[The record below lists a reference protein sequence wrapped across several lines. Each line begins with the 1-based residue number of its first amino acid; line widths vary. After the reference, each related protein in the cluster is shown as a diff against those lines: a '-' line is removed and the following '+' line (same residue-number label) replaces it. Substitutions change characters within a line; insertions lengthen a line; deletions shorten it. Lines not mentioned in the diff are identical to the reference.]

1 MKPPDRADAST
12 LSVNEVRLSDE
23 RVATMREADPDA
35 DRRTD
40 LLLLQAGFYRGGRVD
55 ALATAIFR
63 VLLSITHIDGAPVPF
78 PPVPARRDRLRAYAG
93 RFTDDDLTHLCRC
106 YTRLNP
112 TLTPLLR
119 LDRRGR
125 VVEFIGRQLIGG
137 PPRSAA

>member
-1 MKPPDRADAST
+1 MSPT
-12 LSVNEVRLSDE
+12 LDHTPTPANEVRLSDG
-23 RVATMREADPDA
+23 RLAHLRDADPAA
-35 DRRTD
+35 DHRTD

-55 ALATAIFR
+55 PLATAIFR
-63 VLLSITHIDGAPVPF
+63 VLLSITHIDDAPVPY
-78 PPVPARRDRLRAYAG
+78 PPVPCRRDRLRAYVAT
-93 RFTDDDLTHLCRC
+93 FTDDDLTHLCRC

>member
-1 MKPPDRADAST
+1 MPHILEEASVTAD
-12 LSVNEVRLSDE
+12 EVRLSDGRLA
-23 RVATMREADPDA
+23 RVREADPAA

-40 LLLLQAGFYRGGRVD
+40 LLLLQAGFYRRGRVD

-63 VLLSITHIDGAPVPF
+63 VLLSITHIDGEPVPY
-78 PPVPARRDRLRAYAG
+78 PPVPCRRDRLRAYAG

-112 TLTPLLR
+112 TLTPLMR

-125 VVEFIGRQLIGG
+125 VV
-137 PPRSAA
+137 A